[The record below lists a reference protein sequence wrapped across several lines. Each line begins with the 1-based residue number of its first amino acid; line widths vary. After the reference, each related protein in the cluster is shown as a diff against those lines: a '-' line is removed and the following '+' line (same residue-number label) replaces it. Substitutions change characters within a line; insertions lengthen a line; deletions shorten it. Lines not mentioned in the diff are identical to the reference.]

1 MQDGR
6 TPLWYAI
13 DGGHHRTVEYLITNY
28 QRDFSHFDEVC
39 NIDTKCCVCVSV
51 VGGVTVGGWGCV
63 IYCNNILCYKHYGIL
78 LV

>member
-13 DGGHHRTVEYLITNY
+13 DRGHHRTVEYLITKH
-28 QRDFSHFDEVC
+28 QRDFSNFDEVC
-39 NIDTKCCVCVSV
+39 NIDTICCVCVSV
-51 VGGVTVGGWGCV
+51 VGGVTVGGWGCI
-63 IYCNNILCYKHYGIL
+63 IYYNNILCYKHYGIL